1 MGDSNTLLNK
11 EDLDILKN
19 RKSHLSNY
27 VQNLFSGLDSK
38 HQRLQAS

>member
-1 MGDSNTLLNK
+1 MGDSNSLLSK

-19 RKSHLSNY
+19 KKSHLADY